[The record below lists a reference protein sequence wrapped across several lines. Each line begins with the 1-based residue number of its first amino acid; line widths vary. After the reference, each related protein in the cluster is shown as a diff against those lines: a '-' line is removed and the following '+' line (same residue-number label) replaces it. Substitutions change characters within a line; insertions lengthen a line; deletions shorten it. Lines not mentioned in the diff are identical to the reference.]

1 MVVNEVQSFR
11 GSILMYGILL
21 LELPTLILLTVLWQT
36 GKLGNDGPFVISIVA
51 GIMILLF
58 WLLMTIRLELRFT
71 TNGLSYRNPPFLNSW
86 IKISPE
92 EMGSIKV
99 KKMDGLLEYGG
110 VGVRFSK
117 NTRAY
122 IFFSDYVVEVQLPKR
137 KLVFSTH
144 KPREIEEMIEVWTEN
159 KNSNTENYG

>member
-1 MVVNEVQSFR
+1 
-11 GSILMYGILL
+11 
-21 LELPTLILLTVLWQT
+21 
-36 GKLGNDGPFVISIVA
+36 
-51 GIMILLF
+51 
-58 WLLMTIRLELRFT
+58 
-71 TNGLSYRNPPFLNSW
+71 
-86 IKISPE
+86 
-92 EMGSIKV
+92 MGSIKV